1 MFRNAKIK
9 TICITLILAAA
20 SAALAVS
27 IHFVQAAATPNVS
40 ADIQELNSTIEQKKK
55 QLNDLKAKQEAYR
68 KALEAKQSEK
78 ASLQNQIAIVT
89 SRMSEAELKLDQ
101 VQVDIET
108 TNLEIQ
114 KIGLEIAENDQSIAE
129 NKSRLTSAI
138 KLLSQEGDKSQL
150 EILLLNNYL
159 TEYMSQLQY
168 LQDINGKIS
177 EGLSDLKQ
185 AKLGLDESKTKL
197 ETNKEKLRDLRQDLE
212 QNKVQL
218 ASERDTKNYI
228 LDETKSSEAEYQ
240 RLLAS
245 ARREQQSA
253 AADIVSLEKSMRDKI
268 NKQGGGKLPLKYDGF
283 IWPVPKNTITAFFHD
298 PSYPFKYIFEHPAV
312 DIRASQ
318 STPIRAAASGYIG
331 RAKDGG
337 MGYSYI
343 MIVHADGLATV
354 YGHVSK
360 IYVKEDEYVS
370 QGQIIGL
377 SGAMPGTPGAGP
389 LTTGP
394 HLHLEVRLNGIPV
407 NPLEYLP

>member
-9 TICITLILAAA
+9 TIFITLTLAAA
-20 SAALAVS
+20 SAALVVS
-27 IHFVQAAATPNVS
+27 IQIAQAATTPNIS
-40 ADIQELNSTIEQKKK
+40 SDIQDLNNTIEQKKK

-68 KALEAKQSEK
+68 KALEEKQNEK
-78 ASLQNQIAIVT
+78 ASLQNQIAIVS

-114 KIGLEIAENDQSIAE
+114 KIGLEIAENDQSIAQ
-129 NKSRLTSAI
+129 NKSRLTTAI
-138 KLLSQEGDKSQL
+138 KLLSQEGHKSQL

-159 TEYMSQLQY
+159 TEYMNQLQY

-177 EGLSDLKQ
+177 EGLNDLKV

-197 ETNKEKLRDLRQDLE
+197 EVNKEKLRDLRQDLE

-253 AADIVSLEKSMRDKI
+253 SADIVSLEKSMRDKI
-268 NKQGGGKLPLKYDGF
+268 NKQGGDKVALKYDGF
-283 IWPVPKNTITAFFHD
+283 IWPVPKNTITAFFRD
-298 PSYPFKYIFEHPAV
+298 PSYPFRYIFEHAAV

-331 RAKDGG
+331 RAKNGG

-394 HLHLEVRLNGIPV
+394 HLHFEVRLNGIPV
-407 NPLEYLP
+407 NPVEYLP